1 MSAKSIS
8 WCHLFLMKKMPLY
21 SGIFETKFF
30 PLRFEG
36 ISYNSVPLLRSWW
49 SKIPW
54 RVWCNSSSFRKLQLI
69 IHIYICCYFFVF
81 FYIVCQIQWSSS
93 NFLVLWS
100 ILWFDVDKLP
110 VFSEENGA
118 FDILYKS
125 RQTLVDRFYYRPA
138 HAQP

>member
-1 MSAKSIS
+1 MPSFGLWAAPVAIIRPS
-8 WCHLFLMKKMPLY
+8 LFKVT
-21 SGIFETKFF
+21 TKTKGWWVGTY
-30 PLRFEG
+30 LHELECG
-36 ISYNSVPLLRSWW
+36 YGLPLLRSWW

-54 RVWCNSSSFRKLQLI
+54 RVWCNSSSFRKLL
-69 IHIYICCYFFVF
+69 HSTYFCCYFFVF

-93 NFLVLWS
+93 HFLVLWS